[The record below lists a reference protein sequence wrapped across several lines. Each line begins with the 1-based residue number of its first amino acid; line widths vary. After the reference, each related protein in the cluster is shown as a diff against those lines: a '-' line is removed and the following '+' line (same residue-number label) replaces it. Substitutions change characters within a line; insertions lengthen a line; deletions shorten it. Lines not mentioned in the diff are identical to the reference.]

1 MFQIQAVKHTNLF
14 PLSFIFTAIL
24 FVTISGCSKKDAT
37 PTCTD
42 GIQNGNETGVDC
54 GAGSCFACQGA
65 LIKTERYTELGT
77 QTLLTA
83 NYTYDDQK
91 RVLQKVVT
99 GGWYHVEVTV
109 FTYSGNTV
117 TAVYTGNSMTDT
129 TAYTLD
135 GQGYGV
141 PVDAEGHP
149 IEAGDVWENGNLV
162 SAQVQVGGGATTTYT
177 YTYSDKINTIGNEN
191 RGLFFLG
198 KLSKNLASA
207 VTYYGNTYPVEYTF
221 DDQNRVIESN
231 GVTYTYY

>member
-1 MFQIQAVKHTNLF
+1 MKHTNVF
-14 PLSFIFTAIL
+14 RLSFIFTAIL

-65 LIKTERYTELGT
+65 LIKSETYFDQVSQERFIVT
-77 QTLLTA
+77 
-83 NYTYDDQK
+83 YTYDDYK
-91 RVLQKVVT
+91 RLLYKVVY
-99 GGWYHVEVTV
+99 GNWNHVQWTS
-109 FTYSGNTV
+109 FTYNNNRVIAIYG
-117 TAVYTGNSMTDT
+117 GNSIADT
-129 TAYTLD
+129 TVYTLD
-135 GQGYGV
+135 NKGYGV

-162 SAQVQVGGGATTTYT
+162 SAQVQIGGGATTTYT

-198 KLSKNLASA
+198 KLSKNLASS